1 MAAASLVSACATAP
15 SPLRPA
21 SAPARE
27 LSVLQW
33 WLIAISLA
41 VCAIIGVL
49 LLIPLRHRVRAVG
62 DAPVMAGGST
72 KWIIIGVAASAA
84 IMLAV
89 YVYTVVVLADTSA
102 PDRTP
107 AVTVQV
113 IGHRWWWEVR
123 YPSAGAG
130 RPAVT
135 ANEIHIPVGEPV
147 RLRVTSA
154 DVIHD
159 FWVPRLQGKID
170 LNPGSTNT
178 FWLRAD
184 SAGRYR
190 GQCAEYCG
198 AQHAH
203 MIVWVVAEPRPD
215 FEQWLAHQREPAAEP
230 QSAEAR
236 AAQLAFHASPC
247 VACHTVRGTNA
258 RGTLGPD
265 LTHLASRRT
274 IAAGTLTNSQGNL
287 AGWITNAPSLKPG
300 VTMPRIDLPPAT
312 MHQIVAYLES
322 LH

>member
-1 MAAASLVSACATAP
+1 
-15 SPLRPA
+15 
-21 SAPARE
+21 
-27 LSVLQW
+27 VLQW

-49 LLIPLRHRVRAVG
+49 LLIPLRHRVHAVG

-72 KWIIIGVAASAA
+72 KWIIIGVAATAA

-123 YPSAGAG
+123 YPTAGAG
-130 RPAVT
+130 RSAIT

-159 FWVPRLQGKID
+159 FWVPQLQGKID

-198 AQHAH
+198 LQHAH
-203 MIVWVVAEPRPD
+203 MMVWVVAEPRPD
-215 FEQWLAHQREPAAEP
+215 FERWLAHQREPAAEP
-230 QSAEAR
+230 QDAAAR
-236 AAQLAFHASPC
+236 AGERAFVAASC
-247 VACHTVRGTNA
+247 AACHAVRGTSA
-258 RGTLGPD
+258 VGTLGPD
-265 LTHLASRRT
+265 LTHLAGRQT
-274 IAAGTLTNSQGNL
+274 IAAGTLTNTPGNL
-287 AGWITNAPSLKPG
+287 AGWITNAQALKPG
-300 VTMPRIDLPPAT
+300 AAMPRLDLPPET
-312 MHQIVAYLES
+312 MHQILAYLES